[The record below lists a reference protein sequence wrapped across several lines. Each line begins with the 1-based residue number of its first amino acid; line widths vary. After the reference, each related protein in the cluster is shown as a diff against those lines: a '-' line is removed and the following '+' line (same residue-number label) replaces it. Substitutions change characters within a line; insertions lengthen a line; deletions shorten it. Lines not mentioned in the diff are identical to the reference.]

1 MEDNISENS
10 PDLSIDLI
18 SDSEDEISTNNEQT
32 HSGSFK
38 CKKRSEVWNHFNEIK
53 INGASFSKCKYCPTK
68 YSISSKGNK
77 STGNMKN
84 HLLKFHK
91 KQYNPEVNEAQS
103 KVTDFYK
110 APQTI
115 NAIFSRDNYRHAA
128 LKWIV
133 TSNQPHTEIEQAA
146 FINVLKSV
154 NPALPVSSLEI
165 SADTIKMDI
174 MNTYGEIQT
183 KIKSIFM
190 AKDGKI
196 SFSHDIWTSKNQL
209 AFLGVTAH
217 WISEDW
223 EPKFMLV
230 GFPNICGTHSGENIA
245 ALFSKVIGEAGIQ
258 VQNVF
263 WVTTDNASSNDTF
276 FKEFGELCAENQI
289 CFSEDSNRVRC
300 AAHILNL
307 CVQDLL
313 TQLKVLPTLEV
324 EDEIE
329 TGQILEI
336 DDDDEIINNENS
348 DETKVIIKLR
358 KLVRA
363 IRASP
368 QKIEKLAEKCRDNNI
383 KDNKLIIDVKTRWNS
398 TYLMITRAQ
407 QLKIPIIV
415 FCTTEPK
422 FQNYLLTDED
432 WRALDCLQQVLQHF
446 DRATQH
452 LSMSRNVTISSV
464 VPMFDWLNDKLK
476 SYVEG
481 SCNPALKSAC
491 SKALDKL
498 QKYFPCPDADIL
510 LFVAVV
516 INPAFKLQYFKE
528 HSWDNRA
535 IKKIRSKVIAMY
547 LGHYNGDIDSNA
559 DEDVEDTDDFM
570 AHLSKRSKREKT
582 QSEVEIYL
590 GEPTVS
596 TKVNTLE
603 WWKVNENKFPNLSKM
618 ARDVFSV
625 QPTSVPIE
633 REFSGGVDLVVPSR
647 CRLSPTTISASMCLK
662 SWWKTGLF

>member
-1 MEDNISENS
+1 
-10 PDLSIDLI
+10 
-18 SDSEDEISTNNEQT
+18 
-32 HSGSFK
+32 
-38 CKKRSEVWNHFNEIK
+38 
-53 INGASFSKCKYCPTK
+53 
-68 YSISSKGNK
+68 
-77 STGNMKN
+77 
-84 HLLKFHK
+84 
-91 KQYNPEVNEAQS
+91 
-103 KVTDFYK
+103 
-110 APQTI
+110 
-115 NAIFSRDNYRHAA
+115 
-128 LKWIV
+128 
-133 TSNQPHTEIEQAA
+133 
-146 FINVLKSV
+146 
-154 NPALPVSSLEI
+154 
-165 SADTIKMDI
+165 
-174 MNTYGEIQT
+174 
-183 KIKSIFM
+183 
-190 AKDGKI
+190 
-196 SFSHDIWTSKNQL
+196 
-209 AFLGVTAH
+209 
-217 WISEDW
+217 
-223 EPKFMLV
+223 MLV